1 MTDISNNRQEKQA
14 CEHLSQT
21 GLIFLFTILLINIL
35 SLNNAIASPRESN
48 FSLNSASIP
57 SWPIFNLPPQS
68 NLTID
73 SKSQDENNLSIILDF
88 SKMKPI
94 STFTLLKEKYLTL
107 YSGKQKKLNAD
118 YIDGA
123 YALNYTQRW

>member
-1 MTDISNNRQEKQA
+1 MTAISNTRQEKHALQRR
-14 CEHLSQT
+14 SQT
-21 GLIFLFTILLINIL
+21 GLTFLLSVLLINIM
-35 SLNNAIASPRESN
+35 SLNNAIASPKESN

-57 SWPIFNLPPQS
+57 SWPVFNLAPQS
-68 NLTID
+68 NLTSN
-73 SKSQDENNLSIILDF
+73 SKSQDETNLSVILDF

-94 STFTLLKEKYLTL
+94 NKFTLLKEKYLTL
-107 YSGKQKKLNAD
+107 YSGKQKKLKAA